1 MKSKLYILSIL
12 GAVTFLSSCGGS
24 EHVSKPDAQS
34 AVEVSV
40 VSPSGTNH
48 TFVTASGKVEAVNS
62 ATLSTRNMGYINR
75 IKVKIG
81 DEVRKGQLLISINN
95 TDLQAKRAQVNAG
108 ITEATVAYENAA
120 KDYQRFKALFADNS
134 ATQKELDD
142 MTANY
147 EMAKARLDGARQMK
161 NEINAQFAYANITA
175 PFDGVVTGKFVEV
188 GDMANPGAP
197 LLSIEAPGKY
207 QVTASVPESEI
218 SAIQTGAAVKV
229 LVKSIDKTLS
239 GKVTEISTSA
249 IHSGGQYLVKIALDD
264 TDARVLSG
272 MYASVQFPTSNS
284 NVPNNVL
291 VPADAIVALGDLTGI
306 YTPSE
311 QNTAILR
318 WVRVGRSFG
327 NEVEVL
333 SGLGANE
340 KYIARADGKLYN
352 GAHITIK

>member
-1 MKSKLYILSIL
+1 MKSKLYLLSIL

-24 EHVSKPDAQS
+24 EPVAKSDTQPT
-34 AVEVSV
+34 VEVSV
-40 VSPSGTNH
+40 VAPSGNNH

-62 ATLSTRNMGYINR
+62 ATLSTRNMGYINL
-75 IKVKIG
+75 INVKIG
-81 DEVRKGQLLISINN
+81 DKVKKGQLLIAINN

-120 KDYQRFKALFADNS
+120 KDYSRFKALFADNS

-147 EMAKARLDGARQMK
+147 EMAKARLESARQMK

-175 PFDGVVTGKFVEV
+175 PFDGVVTAKMVEA

-197 LLSIEAPGKY
+197 LLTIEAPGKY
-207 QVTASVPESEI
+207 QVTANVPESEI
-218 SAIQTGAAVKV
+218 STIKTGAAVKV
-229 LVKSIDKTLS
+229 LVKSIDKTLN
-239 GKVTEISTSA
+239 GKVAEVSSSA
-249 IHSGGQYLVKIALDD
+249 IHSGGQYLVKIALDE
-264 TDARVLSG
+264 TDASIFSG
-272 MYASVQFPTSNS
+272 MYASVQFPTNS
-284 NVPNNVL
+284 SKVSGNVM
-291 VPADAIVALGDLTGI
+291 VPADVIVTQGDLTGI

-327 NEVEVL
+327 SEVEVL
-333 SGLGANE
+333 SGLGADE
-340 KYIARADGKLYN
+340 KYIARAAGKLYN
-352 GAHITIK
+352 GARISIK